1 MKILLNNNR
10 CFRLFLQLE
19 RLYYM
24 IKKMFFFIFLC
35 IGFSTYAQTGST
47 DFRSKNFKVVKD
59 TIQIDSVSI
68 NSQLFKVFTQ
78 KKRIIPAS
86 EYQVDFI
93 KAQLII
99 NSKKYPFITV
109 EYFRFPN
116 FITKVYQKYDEKII
130 VPNTNNTQ
138 QLYSL
143 TTNKNQQKKELFN
156 NLETS
161 GNITRGLTIG
171 NNQNSVVN
179 SSLDLTIKGSLSK
192 DVSIKANIF
201 DTNIP
206 LQDNGYSQ
214 NITDFDRIFIE
225 FEHKNW
231 RVKAGDLDLTNADSY
246 FMPFTKKVAGLEV
259 EAKLND
265 NLNVLASGAVVRGKF
280 TSFNFVG
287 KEGNQ
292 GPYKIIG
299 PNNEAFI
306 IIVAGSDALY
316 ANGVLLNRGENKDYT
331 IDYNNSEIRF
341 NTTFPITNDIR
352 FRLDYQYSNR
362 NYTRFVTYEKASY
375 NSKKYT
381 INGFFYNENDAKSQP
396 IQQSLSDTQK
406 QILANAGNNTSKM
419 FANSAY
425 KDVYSENRI
434 LYKKIINGMTENFE
448 YSTIATDE
456 LYNVTFTFVG
466 TNKGDYVLDKTIAIG
481 NIYKYAG
488 TNLGNYQPI
497 IRLVAPSK
505 NQVAVVNTTLNP
517 TKKTSFFGELALSN
531 NDANLFSTIDDSE
544 NKGLAAKLKWK
555 QIFIDKKW
563 KFSTDLDY
571 SFIHQN
577 FATEQRFDPVE
588 FKRDWNIVNPLGNRN
603 QMKAQFILDNKQNSK
618 YVYGFNLVNY
628 SENYNGIKH
637 DFNSKTKIKNTK
649 FGSFISLLNSSSITE
664 KNKFLRA
671 KVKIEHSFSSS
682 WIGGFINLETNKIES
697 KTNQQLN
704 KLSHQF
710 KEYETYIGLGDSIKT
725 YTKIGFNFRQNDSIR
740 NNTFTNINERKTF
753 YLHSK
758 LLQNK
763 TTNLSVFANYRIT
776 DNAFIENEKALNSKI
791 IYSQKFFNNF
801 INFNTVYETS
811 SGNIP
816 RQEYVYLKTE
826 PGQGYYTWID
836 YNNNGIKEFNEFEI
850 AIYKDQAEYL
860 RVALP
865 NLTFINTQRAKWQQ
879 IFTINPSQWANKSGV
894 KKVLSHFYNQTN
906 FVIDNEQKRS
916 NDSFNLNP
924 FNIDESKLLGLN
936 FNLRNSLYLN
946 KNLQK
951 YSVVFTY
958 GKSKNKRLYNIGNQE
973 NNTRIHQIKFAHKLT
988 TFWLFNFK
996 TNTSKDEV
1004 KTENFTNQN
1013 YAINTYEIAPKF
1025 TFEYSKNHQFSFFY
1039 NYKNKDNSIG
1049 NLETLQQQKLGSS
1062 YYYKSKKNGLLRA
1075 EINLFYNDF
1084 IGNQNSPVAY
1094 QMLEGLQAGRN
1105 YTWSLAYQQ
1114 KINSFINLNFNYL
1127 GRKGENSTTI
1137 HNGSIQLRADF

>member
-1 MKILLNNNR
+1 
-10 CFRLFLQLE
+10 
-19 RLYYM
+19 M
-24 IKKMFFFIFLC
+24 IKKIFFIILVFV
-35 IGFSTYAQTGST
+35 GFSIYAQTGST
-47 DFRSKNFKVVKD
+47 DFRSKNFTFAKD

-68 NSQLFKVFTQ
+68 NSQLFKVLTQ
-78 KKRIIPAS
+78 NRTLIPSS
-86 EYQVDFI
+86 EYQIDFV

-99 NSKKYPFITV
+99 DSKKHQFITV
-109 EYFRFPN
+109 EYFRFPE
-116 FITKVYQKYDEKII
+116 FITKVYQKYDDKII

-179 SSLDLTIKGSLSK
+179 SSLDLTIKGNLSK
-192 DVSIKANIF
+192 DITIRANIF

-231 RVKAGDLDLTNADSY
+231 RVKAGDLDLSNDDSY
-246 FMPFTKKVAGLEV
+246 FMPFSKKVAGLEV
-259 EAKLND
+259 EASLND

-280 TSFNFVG
+280 TSFTFVG
-287 KEGNQ
+287 REGNQ
-292 GPYKIIG
+292 GPYKITG

-306 IIVAGSDALY
+306 IMVAGSDALY

-341 NTTFPITNDIR
+341 NTTFPITNDMR
-352 FRLDYQYSNR
+352 FHLDYQYSNR

-375 NSKKYT
+375 KGENFT
-381 INGFFYNENDAKSQP
+381 INGIFYNENDGKNQP
-396 IQQSLSDTQK
+396 IQQNLTDAQK
-406 QILANAGNNTSKM
+406 QILANAGNDDSKM
-419 FANSAY
+419 YANSAY

-434 LYKKIINGMTENFE
+434 LYKKITNGLFETYE
-448 YSTIATDE
+448 YSTNSTDE

-466 TNKGDYVLDKTIAIG
+466 ANKGDYTLEKTIAIG
-481 NIYKYAG
+481 NIYKYVG
-488 TNLGNYQPI
+488 TNLGSYNPI
-497 IRLVAPSK
+497 IRLAAPSK
-505 NQVAVVNTTLNP
+505 SQVAVVNTTFNP
-517 TKKTSFFGELALSN
+517 TKKTSFFGEIALSN
-531 NDANLFSTIDDSE
+531 NDTNLFSTIDDSE
-544 NKGLAAKLKWK
+544 NKGIAAKLKWK

-563 KFSTDLDY
+563 KFSTDIAYEFL
-571 SFIHQN
+571 HQN
-577 FATEQRFDPVE
+577 FATEQRFQSVE
-588 FKRDWNIVNPLGNRN
+588 FNRDWNIVNPLGNRHQIN
-603 QMKAQFILDNKQNSK
+603 TKLILGNNQNSK
-618 YVYGFNLVNY
+618 YVYGFNLINY
-628 SENYNGIKH
+628 SDNYNGIKH
-637 DFNSKTKIKNTK
+637 DFKSLTKIKKTK
-649 FGSFISLLNSSSITE
+649 LGSFVSLLNSTSTIE
-664 KNKFLRA
+664 KNTFLRA
-671 KVKIEHSFSSS
+671 KGKIEHSFSKS

-697 KTNQQLN
+697 KTNQQLS
-704 KLSHQF
+704 KSSHQF
-710 KEYETYIGLGDSIKT
+710 KEFETYIGLGDSTKV

-740 NNTFTNINERKTF
+740 NNSFTKINSRKTYYIHSRILQNNSSNLSIFTN
-753 YLHSK
+753 
-758 LLQNK
+758 
-763 TTNLSVFANYRIT
+763 YRTT
-776 DNAFIENEKALNSKI
+776 DNSFTSNEKALNSKV
-791 IYSQKFFNNF
+791 IYGQKLFNNF

-816 RQEYVYLKTE
+816 RQEYVYIKTE

-879 IFTINPSQWANKSGV
+879 IFTINPSQWSNKTGF

-906 FVIDNEQKRS
+906 FIVDNEQKRS
-916 NDSFNLNP
+916 NNSFNLNP
-924 FNIDESKLLGLN
+924 FDIDESKLLGLN
-936 FNLRNSLYLN
+936 FSLRNSLYLN
-946 KNLQK
+946 KNLNK

-958 GKSKNKRLYNIGNQE
+958 ATSKNKHLYNIGNQE
-973 NNTRIHQIKFAHKLT
+973 YNTKLHQLEFSHKINY
-988 TFWLFNFK
+988 FWVFNFK

-1004 KTENFTNQN
+1004 NTENFTSQN
-1013 YAINTYEIAPKF
+1013 YKIEAYELAPKF

-1039 NYKNKDNSIG
+1039 TYKNKENSIAS
-1049 NLETLQQQKLGSS
+1049 LDALQQQKIGSS
-1062 YYYKSKKNGLLRA
+1062 YYYKSTKNSLLRA
-1075 EINLFYNDF
+1075 EINLFHNNF
-1084 IGNQNSPVAY
+1084 TGNQNSPVAY

-1105 YTWSLAYQQ
+1105 YTWSLVYQQ

-1127 GRKGENSTTI
+1127 GRKGENSSTI
-1137 HNGSIQLRADF
+1137 HIGSVQLRADF

>member
-1 MKILLNNNR
+1 
-10 CFRLFLQLE
+10 
-19 RLYYM
+19 M
-24 IKKMFFFIFLC
+24 IKKIFFIIFVFV
-35 IGFSTYAQTGST
+35 GFSIYAQTGST
-47 DFRSKNFKVVKD
+47 DFRSKHFTLVKD

-68 NSQLFKVFTQ
+68 NSQLFKIFTQ
-78 KKRIIPAS
+78 NKRVIPAS
-86 EYQVDFI
+86 EYQINFV

-99 NSKKYPFITV
+99 NSKKYPLIRVT
-109 EYFRFPN
+109 YFRFPD
-116 FITKVYQKYDEKII
+116 FITKTYQKYDEKII

-143 TTNKNQQKKELFN
+143 TTNKNQQKEELFN

-179 SSLDLTIKGSLSK
+179 SSLDLTIKGNLSK
-192 DVSIKANIF
+192 DVTIKATIF

-206 LQDNGYSQ
+206 LQDNGYSK

-231 RVKAGDLDLTNADSY
+231 RVKAGDLDLKNSDSY

-299 PNNEAFI
+299 SNNEAFI

-375 NSKKYT
+375 NGEKYA
-381 INGFFYNENDAKSQP
+381 INGFFYNENDAKNQP
-396 IQQSLSDTQK
+396 IQQNLTDAQK
-406 QILANAGNNTSKM
+406 QILANAGNDDSKM
-419 FANSAY
+419 YASSAY

-434 LYKKIINGMTENFE
+434 LYKKITNGVAENFE
-448 YSTIATDE
+448 YSTSATDE

-466 TNKGDYVLDKTIAIG
+466 ANKGDYVLDKTIAIG
-481 NIYKYAG
+481 TIYKYAG

-505 NQVAVVNTTLNP
+505 SQVAVVNTTYNP
-517 TKKTSFFGELALSN
+517 SKKTSFFGELALSN
-531 NDANLFSTIDDSE
+531 TDANLFSTIDDSE

-555 QIFIDKKW
+555 QLFIDKKW
-563 KFSTDLDY
+563 KFSTAFDY

-577 FATEQRFDPVE
+577 FATEQRFDAVE
-588 FKRDWNIVNPLGNRN
+588 FRRDWNIVNPIGNRN
-603 QMKAQFILDNKQNSK
+603 QISTQFILDNTQNSK

-628 SENYNGIKH
+628 SDNYNGIKH
-637 DFNSKTKIKNTK
+637 DFSSQTKIRNTK
-649 FGSFISLLNSSSITE
+649 VSSFVSLLNSESTLE
-664 KNKFLRA
+664 KKKFLRA
-671 KVKIEHSFSSS
+671 KGKVEHSFSKA
-682 WIGGFINLETNKIES
+682 WIGGFINLETNKIVS
-697 KTNQQLN
+697 KSNQQLN

-710 KEYETYIGLGDSIKT
+710 KEYETYIGLGDSAKV

-740 NNTFTNINERKTF
+740 SNAFTEVNSRKT
-753 YLHSK
+753 YYITSRI
-758 LLQNK
+758 LQNASS
-763 TTNLSVFANYRIT
+763 NLSLFANYRST
-776 DNAFIENEKALNSKI
+776 KNAFTADEKALNSKI
-791 IYSQKFFNNF
+791 VYSQKLFRNF
-801 INFNTVYETS
+801 INFNTIYETS

-816 RQEYVYLKTE
+816 QQEYVYIKTE

-836 YNNNGIKEFNEFEI
+836 YNNNEIKEFNEFEI

-865 NLTFINTQRAKWQQ
+865 NITFINTQRAKWQQ
-879 IFTINPSQWANKSGV
+879 FFTINPSQWATKTGI
-894 KKVLSHFYNQTN
+894 KKTLSHFYNQTN
-906 FVIDNEQKRS
+906 FVVDNEQKRR
-916 NDSFNLNP
+916 NNSFNLNP
-924 FNIDESKLLGLN
+924 FDIDETKLLGLN
-936 FNLRNSLYLN
+936 FSLRNSLYLN

-951 YSVVFTY
+951 YSLIFTY
-958 GKSKNKRLYNIGNQE
+958 ATSKNKHLYNIGSQE
-973 NNTRIHQIKFAHKLT
+973 NNTKLHQLEFAHKLS
-988 TFWLFNFK
+988 TFWLFDLK
-996 TNTSKDEV
+996 TNTTKDEV
-1004 KTENFTNQN
+1004 TTENFTNQN
-1013 YAINTYEIAPKF
+1013 YKIVAYEIAPKF
-1025 TFEYSKNHQFSFFY
+1025 TFEYNKNHQFSFFY
-1039 NYKNKDNSIG
+1039 QYKNKENNVGS
-1049 NLETLQQQKLGSS
+1049 LETLQQQKLGSS
-1062 YYYKSKKNGLLRA
+1062 YYYKSTKNTLIRT
-1075 EINLFYNDF
+1075 EINLFYNNF
-1084 IGNQNSPVAY
+1084 NGNQNSPVAY

-1105 YTWSLAYQQ
+1105 YTWSLIYQQ

-1137 HNGSIQLRADF
+1137 HTGSVQLRADF